1 MSGQEPCRI
10 DVGGLRPRPKDRAAE
25 TAARIDE
32 AGEGLGFVEREPRR
46 RGRPKSPRTGQVH
59 ARVMPGI
66 PEETAGE
73 ARQRGVRQGVP
84 TEEAWELYR
93 RSRERGLVT
102 DPVPDP
108 T

>member
-1 MSGQEPCRI
+1 MSGQEPYRI
-10 DVGGLRPRPKDRAAE
+10 DVGGLWSRPKDRTPE
-25 TAARIDE
+25 TVARVDE

-66 PEETAGE
+66 PEEIAGE
-73 ARQRGVRQGVP
+73 ARRRGVQQGVLIG
-84 TEEAWELYR
+84 EAWELYK
-93 RSRERGLVT
+93 RSREQGPVT
-102 DPVPDP
+102 APVPEP